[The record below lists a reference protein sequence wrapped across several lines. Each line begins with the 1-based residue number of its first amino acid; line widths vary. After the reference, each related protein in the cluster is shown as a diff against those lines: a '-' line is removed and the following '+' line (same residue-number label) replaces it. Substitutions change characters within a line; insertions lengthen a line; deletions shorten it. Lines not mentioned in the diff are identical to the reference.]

1 MNNLKIINFIFIIEA
16 TNLNIRNL
24 SLQHMTSNLATQLRE
39 GTSKSHTM
47 AENVNFIKSFLG
59 GVIDKNSY
67 VEMLSKL
74 YFVYEAIEKAMEE
87 NKNHEYIKPIY
98 FPELNRT
105 ESLKKDLN
113 FHYGENW
120 LNTTEVSP
128 ATLDYVNR
136 INQISEEKP
145 ELLVAHA
152 YTRYLGDLSG
162 GQILKKIAQRGMGLE
177 GSEGLAF
184 YEFDEINDETAF
196 KVNYK
201 AALDSLP
208 IKENEA
214 PSIVAEANVAF
225 TLNMNIFSELEF
237 NLIKVIIGKSRN
249 LVNSLQGIF
258 LRTKES

>member
-1 MNNLKIINFIFIIEA
+1 
-16 TNLNIRNL
+16 
-24 SLQHMTSNLATQLRE
+24 MTSKLATQLRE

-59 GVIDKNSY
+59 GVIDKGSY
-67 VEMLSKL
+67 TEMLSKL
-74 YFVYEAIEKAMEE
+74 YFVYEAIENAMEK
-87 NKNHEYIKPIY
+87 NKEHEYIKPIY

-105 ESLKKDLN
+105 ESLKEDLI
-113 FHYGENW
+113 FHYGEDW
-120 LNTTEVSP
+120 LENITLSK

-136 INQISEEKP
+136 INTISKEKP

-162 GQILKKIAQRGMGLE
+162 GQILKKIAQRSMGLE

-184 YEFDEINDETAF
+184 YEFKEVSDEAQF
-196 KVNYK
+196 KLNYK

-214 PSIVAEANVAF
+214 SQIIAEANTAF

-237 NLIKVIIGKSRN
+237 NLVK
-249 LVNSLQGIF
+249 F
-258 LRTKES
+258 LLSQLRAITSSIHKQFVQLRPN

>member
-1 MNNLKIINFIFIIEA
+1 
-16 TNLNIRNL
+16 
-24 SLQHMTSNLATQLRE
+24 MTSKLATQLRE

-59 GVIDKNSY
+59 GVIDKGSY
-67 VEMLSKL
+67 TEMLLKL
-74 YFVYEAIEKAMEE
+74 YFVYEAIENAMEK
-87 NKNHEYIKPIY
+87 NKDHEYIKPIY

-105 ESLKKDLN
+105 DSLKEDLI
-113 FHYGENW
+113 FHYGEDW
-120 LNTTEVSP
+120 LENVTLSK

-136 INQISEEKP
+136 INAISKEKP

-162 GQILKKIAQRGMGLE
+162 GQILKKIAQRSMGLE
-177 GSEGLAF
+177 GSKGLAF
-184 YEFDEINDETAF
+184 YEFKEVSDEAQF
-196 KVNYK
+196 KLNYK

-214 PSIVAEANVAF
+214 SQIIAEANTAF

-237 NLIKVIIGKSRN
+237 NLVKFILSQVRTIT
-249 LVNSLQGIF
+249 NSIQKQF
-258 LRTKES
+258 VQFKAN

>member
-1 MNNLKIINFIFIIEA
+1 
-16 TNLNIRNL
+16 
-24 SLQHMTSNLATQLRE
+24 MTSKLATQLRE

-59 GVIDKNSY
+59 GVIDKGSY
-67 VEMLSKL
+67 TEMLSKL
-74 YFVYEAIEKAMEE
+74 YFVYEAIENAMEK
-87 NKNHEYIKPIY
+87 NKEHEYIKPIY

-105 ESLKKDLN
+105 ESLKEDLI
-113 FHYGENW
+113 FHYGEDW
-120 LNTTEVSP
+120 LENITLSK

-136 INQISEEKP
+136 IKTVSKEKP

-162 GQILKKIAQRGMGLE
+162 GQILKKIAQRSMGLE
-177 GSEGLAF
+177 GNKGLAF
-184 YEFDEINDETAF
+184 YEFNEVSDEAQF
-196 KVNYK
+196 KLNYK

-214 PSIVAEANVAF
+214 SQIIAEANTAF

-237 NLIKVIIGKSRN
+237 NLVKFLLSQVRAIT
-249 LVNSLQGIF
+249 NSIQKQF
-258 LRTKES
+258 VQLRTN

>member
-1 MNNLKIINFIFIIEA
+1 
-16 TNLNIRNL
+16 
-24 SLQHMTSNLATQLRE
+24 MTSKLATQLRE

-59 GVIDKNSY
+59 GVIDKGSY
-67 VEMLSKL
+67 TEMLSKL
-74 YFVYEAIEKAMEE
+74 YFVYEAIENAMEK
-87 NKNHEYIKPIY
+87 NKEHEYIKPIY

-105 ESLKKDLN
+105 ESLKEDLI
-113 FHYGENW
+113 FHYGEDW
-120 LNTTEVSP
+120 LENVTLSK

-136 INQISEEKP
+136 INTVSKEKP

-162 GQILKKIAQRGMGLE
+162 GQILKKIAQRSMGLE
-177 GSEGLAF
+177 GNKGLAF
-184 YEFDEINDETAF
+184 YEFNEVSDEAQF
-196 KVNYK
+196 KLNYK

-214 PSIVAEANVAF
+214 SQIIAEANTAF

-237 NLIKVIIGKSRN
+237 NLVKFLLSQVRTIT
-249 LVNSLQGIF
+249 NSIQKQF
-258 LRTKES
+258 VQFKAN

>member
-1 MNNLKIINFIFIIEA
+1 
-16 TNLNIRNL
+16 
-24 SLQHMTSNLATQLRE
+24 MTSKLATQLRE

-59 GVIDKNSY
+59 GVIDKGSY
-67 VEMLSKL
+67 TEMLSKL
-74 YFVYEAIEKAMEE
+74 YFVYEAIENAMEK
-87 NKNHEYIKPIY
+87 NKDHEYIKPIY

-105 ESLKKDLN
+105 DSLKEDLI
-113 FHYGENW
+113 FHYGEDW
-120 LNTTEVSP
+120 LENVTLSK

-136 INQISEEKP
+136 INAISKEKP

-162 GQILKKIAQRGMGLE
+162 GQILKKIAQRSMGLE
-177 GSEGLAF
+177 GSKGLAF
-184 YEFDEINDETAF
+184 YEFKEVNDEAQF
-196 KVNYK
+196 KLNYK

-214 PSIVAEANVAF
+214 SQIIAEANTAF

-237 NLIKVIIGKSRN
+237 NLVKFLLSQVDRKS
-249 LVNSLQGIF
+249 VV
-258 LRTKES
+258 

>member
-1 MNNLKIINFIFIIEA
+1 
-16 TNLNIRNL
+16 
-24 SLQHMTSNLATQLRE
+24 MTSKLATQLRE

-59 GVIDKNSY
+59 GVIDKGSY
-67 VEMLSKL
+67 TEMLSKL
-74 YFVYEAIEKAMEE
+74 YFVYEAIENAMEK
-87 NKNHEYIKPIY
+87 NKDHEYIKPIY

-105 ESLKKDLN
+105 DSLKEDLI
-113 FHYGENW
+113 FHYGEDW
-120 LNTTEVSP
+120 LENVTLSK

-136 INQISEEKP
+136 INAISKEKP

-162 GQILKKIAQRGMGLE
+162 GQILKKIAQRSMGLE
-177 GSEGLAF
+177 GSKGLAF
-184 YEFDEINDETAF
+184 YEFKEVSDEAQF
-196 KVNYK
+196 KLNYK

-214 PSIVAEANVAF
+214 SQIIAEANTAF

-237 NLIKVIIGKSRN
+237 NLVKFLLSQVRAIT
-249 LVNSLQGIF
+249 NSIQKQF
-258 LRTKES
+258 VQFKAN

>member
-1 MNNLKIINFIFIIEA
+1 
-16 TNLNIRNL
+16 
-24 SLQHMTSNLATQLRE
+24 MTSKLATQLRE

-59 GVIDKNSY
+59 GVIDKGSY
-67 VEMLSKL
+67 TEMLSKL
-74 YFVYEAIEKAMEE
+74 YFVYEAIENAMEK
-87 NKNHEYIKPIY
+87 NKEHEYIKPIY

-105 ESLKKDLN
+105 ESLKEDLI
-113 FHYGENW
+113 FHYGEDW
-120 LNTTEVSP
+120 LENVTLSK

-136 INQISEEKP
+136 INTVSKEKP

-162 GQILKKIAQRGMGLE
+162 GQILKKIAQRSMGLE
-177 GSEGLAF
+177 GSKGLAF
-184 YEFDEINDETAF
+184 YEFKEVSDEAQF
-196 KVNYK
+196 KLNYK

-214 PSIVAEANVAF
+214 SQIIAEANTAF

-237 NLIKVIIGKSRN
+237 NLVKFLLSQVRAIT
-249 LVNSLQGIF
+249 NSIQKQFIQ
-258 LRTKES
+258 LRAN

>member
-1 MNNLKIINFIFIIEA
+1 
-16 TNLNIRNL
+16 
-24 SLQHMTSNLATQLRE
+24 MTSNLATQLRE

-59 GVIDKNSY
+59 GVIDKGSY
-67 VEMLSKL
+67 TEMLSKL
-74 YFVYEAIEKAMEE
+74 YFVYEAIENAMEK
-87 NKNHEYIKPIY
+87 NKDHDYIKPIY

-105 ESLKKDLN
+105 ESLRQDLK

-120 LNTTEVSP
+120 LENTQPSA
-128 ATLDYVNR
+128 ATIDYVNR

-162 GQILKKIAQRGMGLE
+162 GQILKKIAQRGMGLKD
-177 GSEGLAF
+177 SKGLAF
-184 YEFDEINDETAF
+184 YEFDKINDESQF
-196 KVNYK
+196 KLDYK

-208 IKENEA
+208 IKGNEA
-214 PSIVAEANVAF
+214 PQIIAEANIAF

-237 NLIKVIIGKSRN
+237 SPVKVILGKIRN
-249 LVNSLQGIF
+249 LVNTAQG
-258 LRTKES
+258 LLLELKKN

>member
-1 MNNLKIINFIFIIEA
+1 
-16 TNLNIRNL
+16 
-24 SLQHMTSNLATQLRE
+24 MTSKLATQLRE

-59 GVIDKNSY
+59 GVIDKGSY
-67 VEMLSKL
+67 TEMLSKL
-74 YFVYEAIEKAMEE
+74 YFVYEAIENAMEK
-87 NKNHEYIKPIY
+87 NKEHEYIKPIY

-105 ESLKKDLN
+105 ESLKEDLI
-113 FHYGENW
+113 FHYGEDW
-120 LNTTEVSP
+120 LENVTLSK

-136 INQISEEKP
+136 INAISKEKP

-162 GQILKKIAQRGMGLE
+162 GQILKKIAQRSMGLE
-177 GSEGLAF
+177 GSKGLAF
-184 YEFDEINDETAF
+184 YEFNEVSDEAQF
-196 KVNYK
+196 KLNYK

-214 PSIVAEANVAF
+214 SQIIAEANTAF

-237 NLIKVIIGKSRN
+237 NLVKFLLSQVRAIT
-249 LVNSLQGIF
+249 NSIQKQFIQ
-258 LRTKES
+258 LRAN

>member
-1 MNNLKIINFIFIIEA
+1 
-16 TNLNIRNL
+16 
-24 SLQHMTSNLATQLRE
+24 MTSNLATQLRE

-59 GVIDKNSY
+59 GVIDKSSY

-74 YFVYEAIEKAMEE
+74 FFVYEAIEKAMEE

-105 ESLKKDLN
+105 DSLKKDLN
-113 FHYGENW
+113 FHYGVNW
-120 LNTTEVSP
+120 LENTKPSP
-128 ATLDYVNR
+128 ATIDYVNR
-136 INQISEEKP
+136 INQISKEKP

-162 GQILKKIAQRGMGLE
+162 GQILKKIAQRGMGLK

-184 YEFDEINDETAF
+184 YEFDEIKDESQF
-196 KVNYK
+196 KISYK

-214 PSIVAEANVAF
+214 TVIIAEANIAF

-237 NLIKVIIGKSRN
+237 SLTRVIVGKSRS
-249 LVNSLQGIF
+249 LINSIQKIF
-258 LRTKES
+258 LKVKEN

>member
-1 MNNLKIINFIFIIEA
+1 
-16 TNLNIRNL
+16 
-24 SLQHMTSNLATQLRE
+24 MTSKLATQLRE

-59 GVIDKNSY
+59 GVIDKGSY
-67 VEMLSKL
+67 TEMLSKL
-74 YFVYEAIEKAMEE
+74 YFVYEAIENAMEK
-87 NKNHEYIKPIY
+87 NKEHEYIKPIY

-105 ESLKKDLN
+105 DSLKEDLI
-113 FHYGENW
+113 FHYGEDW
-120 LNTTEVSP
+120 LENVTLSK

-136 INQISEEKP
+136 INAISKEKP

-162 GQILKKIAQRGMGLE
+162 GQILKKIAQRSMGLE
-177 GSEGLAF
+177 GSKGLAF
-184 YEFDEINDETAF
+184 YEFKEVSDEAQF
-196 KVNYK
+196 KLNYK

-214 PSIVAEANVAF
+214 SQIIAEANTAF

-237 NLIKVIIGKSRN
+237 NLVKFILSQVRTIT
-249 LVNSLQGIF
+249 NSIQKQF
-258 LRTKES
+258 VQFKAN

>member
-1 MNNLKIINFIFIIEA
+1 
-16 TNLNIRNL
+16 
-24 SLQHMTSNLATQLRE
+24 MTSKLATQLRE

-59 GVIDKNSY
+59 GVIDKGSY
-67 VEMLSKL
+67 TEMLSKL
-74 YFVYEAIEKAMEE
+74 YFVYEAIENAMEQ
-87 NKNHEYIKPIY
+87 NKEHEYIKPIY

-105 ESLKKDLN
+105 ESLKEDLI
-113 FHYGENW
+113 FHYGEDW
-120 LNTTEVSP
+120 LENVTLSK

-136 INQISEEKP
+136 INTVSKEKP

-162 GQILKKIAQRGMGLE
+162 GQILKKIAQRSMGLE
-177 GSEGLAF
+177 GNKGLAF
-184 YEFDEINDETAF
+184 YEFNEVSDEAQF
-196 KVNYK
+196 KLNYK

-214 PSIVAEANVAF
+214 SQIIAEANTAF

-237 NLIKVIIGKSRN
+237 NLVKFILSQVRTIT
-249 LVNSLQGIF
+249 NSIQKQF
-258 LRTKES
+258 VQFKAN

>member
-1 MNNLKIINFIFIIEA
+1 
-16 TNLNIRNL
+16 
-24 SLQHMTSNLATQLRE
+24 MTSNLATQLRE

-59 GVIDKNSY
+59 GVIDRSSY

-74 YFVYEAIEKAMEE
+74 FFVYEAIEKAMEE
-87 NKNHEYIKPIY
+87 NKNHDYIKPIY
-98 FPELNRT
+98 FPDLNRT
-105 ESLKKDLN
+105 ESLREDLR

-120 LNTTEVSP
+120 LENTELSP
-128 ATLDYVNR
+128 ATMNYVNR
-136 INQISEEKP
+136 INQISKEKP

-177 GSEGLAF
+177 GSKGLAF
-184 YEFDEINDETAF
+184 YDFDKIDDESQF
-196 KVNYK
+196 KKNYK

-208 IKENEA
+208 IKEDEA
-214 PSIVAEANVAF
+214 PQIIAEANIAF

-237 NLIKVIIGKSRN
+237 SLMRVILGKSRS
-249 LVNSLQGIF
+249 LVNSLQNFF
-258 LRTKES
+258 LKTREN

>member
-1 MNNLKIINFIFIIEA
+1 
-16 TNLNIRNL
+16 
-24 SLQHMTSNLATQLRE
+24 MTSKLATQLRE

-59 GVIDKNSY
+59 GVIDKGSY
-67 VEMLSKL
+67 TEMLSKL
-74 YFVYEAIEKAMEE
+74 YFVYEAIENAMEK
-87 NKNHEYIKPIY
+87 NKDHEYIKPIY

-105 ESLKKDLN
+105 DSLKEDLI
-113 FHYGENW
+113 FHYGEDW
-120 LNTTEVSP
+120 LENVTLSK

-136 INQISEEKP
+136 INAISKEKP

-162 GQILKKIAQRGMGLE
+162 GQILKKIAQRSMGLE
-177 GSEGLAF
+177 GSKGLAF
-184 YEFDEINDETAF
+184 YEFKEVSDEAQF
-196 KVNYK
+196 KLNYK

-214 PSIVAEANVAF
+214 SQIIAEANTAF

-237 NLIKVIIGKSRN
+237 NLVKFILSQV
-249 LVNSLQGIF
+249 
-258 LRTKES
+258 RTITNNIQKQFVQFKAN

>member
-1 MNNLKIINFIFIIEA
+1 
-16 TNLNIRNL
+16 
-24 SLQHMTSNLATQLRE
+24 MTSKLATQLRE

-59 GVIDKNSY
+59 GVIDKGSY
-67 VEMLSKL
+67 TEMLSKL
-74 YFVYEAIEKAMEE
+74 YFVYEAIENAMEK
-87 NKNHEYIKPIY
+87 NKDHEYIKPIY

-105 ESLKKDLN
+105 ESLKEDLI
-113 FHYGENW
+113 FHYGEDW
-120 LNTTEVSP
+120 LENVTLSK

-136 INQISEEKP
+136 INTVSKEKP

-162 GQILKKIAQRGMGLE
+162 GQILKKIAQRSMGLE
-177 GSEGLAF
+177 GNKGLAF
-184 YEFDEINDETAF
+184 YEFNEVSDEAQF
-196 KVNYK
+196 KLNYK

-214 PSIVAEANVAF
+214 SQIIAEANTAF

-237 NLIKVIIGKSRN
+237 NLVKFILSQVRTIT
-249 LVNSLQGIF
+249 NSIQKQFIQ
-258 LRTKES
+258 LRAN

>member
-1 MNNLKIINFIFIIEA
+1 
-16 TNLNIRNL
+16 
-24 SLQHMTSNLATQLRE
+24 MTSKLATQLRE

-59 GVIDKNSY
+59 GVIDKGSY
-67 VEMLSKL
+67 TEMLSKL
-74 YFVYEAIEKAMEE
+74 YFVYEAIENAMEK
-87 NKNHEYIKPIY
+87 NKEHEYIKPIY

-105 ESLKKDLN
+105 ESLKEDLI
-113 FHYGENW
+113 FHYGEDW
-120 LNTTEVSP
+120 LENVTLSK

-136 INQISEEKP
+136 INTVSKEKP

-162 GQILKKIAQRGMGLE
+162 GQILKKIAQRSMGLE
-177 GSEGLAF
+177 GNKGLAF
-184 YEFDEINDETAF
+184 YEFNEVSDEAQF
-196 KVNYK
+196 KLYYK

-214 PSIVAEANVAF
+214 SQIIAEANTAF

-237 NLIKVIIGKSRN
+237 NLVKFLLSQVRAIT
-249 LVNSLQGIF
+249 NSIQKQFIQ
-258 LRTKES
+258 LRAN

>member
-1 MNNLKIINFIFIIEA
+1 
-16 TNLNIRNL
+16 
-24 SLQHMTSNLATQLRE
+24 MTSKLATQLRE

-59 GVIDKNSY
+59 GVIDRTSY
-67 VEMLSKL
+67 TEMLSKL
-74 YFVYEAIEKAMEE
+74 YFVYEAIENAMEQ
-87 NKNHEYIKPIY
+87 NKEHEYIKPIY

-105 ESLKKDLN
+105 ESLKEDLI
-113 FHYGENW
+113 FHYGEDW
-120 LNTTEVSP
+120 LENITLSK

-136 INQISEEKP
+136 IKTVSKEKP

-162 GQILKKIAQRGMGLE
+162 GQILKKIAQRSMGLE
-177 GSEGLAF
+177 GSKGLAF
-184 YEFDEINDETAF
+184 YEFKEVSDEAQF
-196 KVNYK
+196 KLNYK

-214 PSIVAEANVAF
+214 SQIIAEANTAF

-237 NLIKVIIGKSRN
+237 NLVKFLLSQVRAIT
-249 LVNSLQGIF
+249 NSIQKQF
-258 LRTKES
+258 VQLRTN

>member
-1 MNNLKIINFIFIIEA
+1 
-16 TNLNIRNL
+16 
-24 SLQHMTSNLATQLRE
+24 MTSKLATQLRE

-59 GVIDKNSY
+59 GVIDKGSY
-67 VEMLSKL
+67 TEMLSKL
-74 YFVYEAIEKAMEE
+74 YLVYEAIENAMEK
-87 NKNHEYIKPIY
+87 NKDHEYIKPIY

-105 ESLKKDLN
+105 DSLKEDLI
-113 FHYGENW
+113 FHYGEDW
-120 LNTTEVSP
+120 LENVTLSK

-136 INQISEEKP
+136 INAISKEKP

-162 GQILKKIAQRGMGLE
+162 GQILKKIAQRSMGLE
-177 GSEGLAF
+177 GSKGLAF
-184 YEFDEINDETAF
+184 YEFKEVSDEAQF
-196 KVNYK
+196 KLNYK

-214 PSIVAEANVAF
+214 SQIIAEANTAF

-237 NLIKVIIGKSRN
+237 NLVKFILSQVRTIT
-249 LVNSLQGIF
+249 NSIQKQF
-258 LRTKES
+258 VQFKAN

>member
-1 MNNLKIINFIFIIEA
+1 
-16 TNLNIRNL
+16 
-24 SLQHMTSNLATQLRE
+24 MTSKLATQLRE

-59 GVIDKNSY
+59 GVIDKGSY
-67 VEMLSKL
+67 TEMLSKL
-74 YFVYEAIEKAMEE
+74 YFVYEAIENAMEK
-87 NKNHEYIKPIY
+87 NKEHEYIKPIY

-105 ESLKKDLN
+105 DSLKEDLI
-113 FHYGENW
+113 FHYGEDW
-120 LNTTEVSP
+120 LENVTLSK

-136 INQISEEKP
+136 INAISKEKP

-162 GQILKKIAQRGMGLE
+162 GQILKKIAQRSMGLE
-177 GSEGLAF
+177 GSKGLAF
-184 YEFDEINDETAF
+184 YEFKEVSDEAQF
-196 KVNYK
+196 KLNYK

-214 PSIVAEANVAF
+214 SQIIAEANTAF

-237 NLIKVIIGKSRN
+237 NLVKFLLSQVRAIT
-249 LVNSLQGIF
+249 NSIQKQFIQ
-258 LRTKES
+258 LRAN

>member
-1 MNNLKIINFIFIIEA
+1 
-16 TNLNIRNL
+16 
-24 SLQHMTSNLATQLRE
+24 MTSKLATQLRE

-59 GVIDKNSY
+59 GVIDKGSY
-67 VEMLSKL
+67 TEMLSKL
-74 YFVYEAIEKAMEE
+74 YFVYEAIENAMEK
-87 NKNHEYIKPIY
+87 NKEHEYIKPIY

-105 ESLKKDLN
+105 ESLKEDLI
-113 FHYGENW
+113 FHYGEDW
-120 LNTTEVSP
+120 LENVTLSK

-136 INQISEEKP
+136 INTVSKEKP

-162 GQILKKIAQRGMGLE
+162 GQILKKIAQRSMGLE
-177 GSEGLAF
+177 GNKGLAF
-184 YEFDEINDETAF
+184 YEFNEVSDEAQF
-196 KVNYK
+196 KLNYK

-214 PSIVAEANVAF
+214 SQIIAEANTAF

-237 NLIKVIIGKSRN
+237 NLVKFILSQVRTIT
-249 LVNSLQGIF
+249 NSIQKQFIQ
-258 LRTKES
+258 LRAN

>member
-1 MNNLKIINFIFIIEA
+1 
-16 TNLNIRNL
+16 
-24 SLQHMTSNLATQLRE
+24 MTSKLATQLRE

-59 GVIDKNSY
+59 GVIDKGSY
-67 VEMLSKL
+67 TEMLSKL
-74 YFVYEAIEKAMEE
+74 YFVYEAIENAMEK
-87 NKNHEYIKPIY
+87 NKDHEYIKPIY

-105 ESLKKDLN
+105 DSLKEDLI
-113 FHYGENW
+113 FHYGEDW
-120 LNTTEVSP
+120 LENVTLSK

-136 INQISEEKP
+136 INAISKEKP

-162 GQILKKIAQRGMGLE
+162 GQILKKIAQRSMGLE
-177 GSEGLAF
+177 GSKGLAF
-184 YEFDEINDETAF
+184 YEFKEVSDEAKF
-196 KVNYK
+196 KLNYK

-214 PSIVAEANVAF
+214 SQIIAEANTAF

-237 NLIKVIIGKSRN
+237 NLVKFILSQVRTIT
-249 LVNSLQGIF
+249 NSIQKQF
-258 LRTKES
+258 VQFKAN

>member
-1 MNNLKIINFIFIIEA
+1 
-16 TNLNIRNL
+16 
-24 SLQHMTSNLATQLRE
+24 MTSKLATQLRE

-59 GVIDKNSY
+59 GVIDKGSY
-67 VEMLSKL
+67 TEMLSKL
-74 YFVYEAIEKAMEE
+74 YFVYEAIENAMEK
-87 NKNHEYIKPIY
+87 NKEHEYIKPIY

-105 ESLKKDLN
+105 ESLKEDLI
-113 FHYGENW
+113 FHYGEDW
-120 LNTTEVSP
+120 LENITLSK

-136 INQISEEKP
+136 INTISKEKP

-162 GQILKKIAQRGMGLE
+162 GQILKKIAQRSMGLE

-184 YEFDEINDETAF
+184 YEFKEVSDEAQF
-196 KVNYK
+196 KLNYK

-214 PSIVAEANVAF
+214 SQIIAEANTAF

-237 NLIKVIIGKSRN
+237 NLVK
-249 LVNSLQGIF
+249 F
-258 LRTKES
+258 LLSQLRAITSSIQKQFVQLRPN

>member
-1 MNNLKIINFIFIIEA
+1 
-16 TNLNIRNL
+16 
-24 SLQHMTSNLATQLRE
+24 MTSKLATQLRE

-59 GVIDKNSY
+59 GVIDKGSY
-67 VEMLSKL
+67 TEMLSKL
-74 YFVYEAIEKAMEE
+74 YFVYEAIENAMEK
-87 NKNHEYIKPIY
+87 NKDHEYIKPIY

-105 ESLKKDLN
+105 DSLKEDLI
-113 FHYGENW
+113 FHYGEDW
-120 LNTTEVSP
+120 LENVTLSK

-136 INQISEEKP
+136 INAISKEKP

-162 GQILKKIAQRGMGLE
+162 GQILKKIAQRSMGLE
-177 GSEGLAF
+177 GSKGLAF
-184 YEFDEINDETAF
+184 YEFKEVSDEAQF
-196 KVNYK
+196 KLNYK

-214 PSIVAEANVAF
+214 SQIIAEANTAF

-237 NLIKVIIGKSRN
+237 NLVKFLLSQVRAIT
-249 LVNSLQGIF
+249 NSIQKQFIQ
-258 LRTKES
+258 LRAN

>member
-1 MNNLKIINFIFIIEA
+1 
-16 TNLNIRNL
+16 
-24 SLQHMTSNLATQLRE
+24 MTSKLATQLRE

-47 AENVNFIKSFLG
+47 AENVSFIKSFLG

-74 YFVYEAIEKAMEE
+74 YFVYEAIEEAMED
-87 NKNHEYIKPIY
+87 NKEHQYMKPIY

-105 ESLKKDLN
+105 ESLKEDLD
-113 FHYGENW
+113 FHYGEGW
-120 LNTTEVSP
+120 LENVKLSP
-128 ATLDYVNR
+128 ATSDYVNR
-136 INQISEEKP
+136 IRQVSKEKP

-162 GQILKKIAQRGMGLE
+162 GQILKKIAQRGMGLQ
-177 GSEGLAF
+177 GSKGLAF
-184 YEFDEINDETAF
+184 YEFDKINDESQF
-196 KVNYK
+196 KLDYK

-214 PSIVAEANVAF
+214 PQIIAEANIAF

-237 NLIKVIIGKSRN
+237 SPVKVILGKIRN
-249 LVNSLQGIF
+249 LVNTAQGLF
-258 LRTKES
+258 LELKKN

>member
-1 MNNLKIINFIFIIEA
+1 
-16 TNLNIRNL
+16 
-24 SLQHMTSNLATQLRE
+24 MTSNLATQLRE

-59 GVIDKNSY
+59 GVIDKGSY
-67 VEMLSKL
+67 TEMLSKL
-74 YFVYEAIEKAMEE
+74 YFVYEAIETAMEK
-87 NKNHEYIKPIY
+87 NKDHDYIKPIY

-105 ESLKKDLN
+105 ESLRQDLE
-113 FHYGENW
+113 FHYGDNW
-120 LNTTEVSP
+120 LENTPPSA

-184 YEFDEINDETAF
+184 YEFNQVADESQF
-196 KVNYK
+196 KIDYK

-214 PSIVAEANVAF
+214 SQIIAEANIAF

-237 NLIKVIIGKSRN
+237 NLIKFVLSKIRGASNAIQEQFLQLKKS
-249 LVNSLQGIF
+249 
-258 LRTKES
+258 

>member
-1 MNNLKIINFIFIIEA
+1 
-16 TNLNIRNL
+16 
-24 SLQHMTSNLATQLRE
+24 MTSKLATQLRE

-59 GVIDKNSY
+59 GVIDKGSY
-67 VEMLSKL
+67 TEMLSKL
-74 YFVYEAIEKAMEE
+74 YFVYEAIENAMEK
-87 NKNHEYIKPIY
+87 NKEHEYIKPIY

-105 ESLKKDLN
+105 ESLKEDLI
-113 FHYGENW
+113 FHYGEDW
-120 LNTTEVSP
+120 LENITLSK

-136 INQISEEKP
+136 INTISKEKP

-162 GQILKKIAQRGMGLE
+162 GQILKKIAQRSMGLE

-184 YEFDEINDETAF
+184 YEFKEVSDEAQF
-196 KVNYK
+196 KLNYK

-214 PSIVAEANVAF
+214 SQIIAEANTAF

-237 NLIKVIIGKSRN
+237 NLVKFILSQVRTIT
-249 LVNSLQGIF
+249 NSIQKQF
-258 LRTKES
+258 VQFKAN

>member
-1 MNNLKIINFIFIIEA
+1 
-16 TNLNIRNL
+16 
-24 SLQHMTSNLATQLRE
+24 MTIKLATQLRE

-59 GVIDKNSY
+59 GVIDKGSY
-67 VEMLSKL
+67 TEMLSKL
-74 YFVYEAIEKAMEE
+74 YFVYEAIENAMEK
-87 NKNHEYIKPIY
+87 NKDHEYIKPIY

-105 ESLKKDLN
+105 DSLKEDLI
-113 FHYGENW
+113 FHYGEDW
-120 LNTTEVSP
+120 LENVTLSK

-136 INQISEEKP
+136 INAISKEKP

-162 GQILKKIAQRGMGLE
+162 GQILKKIAQRSMGLE
-177 GSEGLAF
+177 GSKGLAF
-184 YEFDEINDETAF
+184 YEFKEVSDEAQF
-196 KVNYK
+196 KLNYK

-214 PSIVAEANVAF
+214 SQIIAEANTAF

-237 NLIKVIIGKSRN
+237 NLVKFILSQVRTIT
-249 LVNSLQGIF
+249 NSIQKQF
-258 LRTKES
+258 VQFKAN